1 MVNDILGLKDGAID
15 IEGKM
20 LGSVVGVKLLLGLIL
35 GAEKGS
41 IEMDGDPDTVGNT
54 LGIKDGSIDAEG
66 KLLGSNVGVRLLVG
80 PMLGVAAGSTEVD
93 GFIEGVPDG

>member
-1 MVNDILGLKDGAID
+1 
-15 IEGKM
+15 M
-20 LGSVVGVKLLLGLIL
+20 LGSV
-35 GAEKGS
+35 
-41 IEMDGDPDTVGNT
+41 VGNT